1 MRNLNYVLAALV
13 REYGIEVD
21 KSGNGEPE
29 LWWCAYT
36 QGSGVTFN
44 ASIVDFA
51 PVVKE
56 MFASGCLDQ
65 AAKAKKHVD
74 AGDITVT
81 IRRTDHRYT
90 HAQTMSVDVSDLDE
104 PDDKMS
110 DALNEAAVA
119 VKDTASAEAHG
130 LLEDFLMLEVS
141 EDTNFRTFTTR
152 RFKVELIKSRDPE
165 WSGGCLDNELE
176 AMTAEEGVAFIREV
190 TKTYQ
195 EFEAYDFKVVVSG
208 RNDEDDDWK
217 EIASNNI
224 GGGVYP
230 ASSKYATRTWR
241 DIASDAISEAREIL
255 GLNKALKEAA

>member
-1 MRNLNYVLAALV
+1 MHNLNYVLAALV

-21 KSGNGEPE
+21 KSGNGTPE
-29 LWWCAYT
+29 LWWCALT

-44 ASIVDFA
+44 ASFVDFT

-56 MFASGCLDQ
+56 MFAAGNLDH
-65 AAKAKKHVD
+65 AAREKKRID
-74 AGDITVT
+74 AGHIDVK
-81 IRRTDHRYT
+81 IRRTDERYT
-90 HAQTMSVDVSDLDE
+90 HAQTMSVDAYEVDVLDDFVSD
-104 PDDKMS
+104 
-110 DALNEAAVA
+110 AFIEAAVA
-119 VKDTASAEAHG
+119 VKDAASAEAYR

-141 EDTNFRTFTTR
+141 EDTVFRTFTTR
-152 RFKVELIKSRDPE
+152 RFKVELIKSKDPE
-165 WSGGCLDNELE
+165 WSGSCLDNELE
-176 AMTAEEGVAFIREV
+176 SLTAEEGVAFIREV

-208 RNDEDDDWK
+208 RNDEDDDWM

-230 ASSKYATRTWR
+230 ASSKHVSRTWR